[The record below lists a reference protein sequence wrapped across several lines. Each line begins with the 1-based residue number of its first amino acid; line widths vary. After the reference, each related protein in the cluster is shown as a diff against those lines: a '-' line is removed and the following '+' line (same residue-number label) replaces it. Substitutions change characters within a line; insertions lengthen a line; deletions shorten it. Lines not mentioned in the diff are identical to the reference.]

1 MCVEAY
7 ETSQM
12 ESITRIALCSA
23 TLHVGWL
30 HQSLDSYTVE
40 SSISLR
46 LSTAIQYEGV
56 YSHTAITEQ
65 HSGVTECESELKPDS
80 MPISVGLNWSFG
92 VSHHPNKA
100 VKQQFIA
107 SRRPIARLPRVSAAE
122 LQGHARD
129 HHHETMTKLP
139 SDPVPCYPVG
149 SKGHKIKAFASF
161 QSLFV
166 DQRGK
171 LSLRKTSVVRES
183 CDLRGRRQKIL
194 SSHQVLFP
202 P

>member
-1 MCVEAY
+1 MEAY

-92 VSHHPNKA
+92 VSHHPYKA
-100 VKQQFIA
+100 VKQPFIA
-107 SRRPIARLPRVSAAE
+107 SRRSQRSVASGEHHGIAGSRTRSSPR
-122 LQGHARD
+122 D
-129 HHHETMTKLP
+129 
-139 SDPVPCYPVG
+139 D
-149 SKGHKIKAFASF
+149 
-161 QSLFV
+161 
-166 DQRGK
+166 DQAP
-171 LSLRKTSVVRES
+171 L
-183 CDLRGRRQKIL
+183 
-194 SSHQVLFP
+194 
-202 P
+202 